1 MVATF
6 FRVLISGS
14 GNVFSPIHW
23 HIYAIATL
31 ASHSY
36 FRTAGIDSQNTNTT
50 AKIRETTDWG
60 KMTVGWFIDDTPSK
74 SFPVYTR
81 GNVGE
86 VFPDPVT
93 PLTAD
98 HTWHGAGDTGIR
110 EFMSRFTIDL
120 DEIDDGNK
128 LMFEI
133 FGGYMYLN
141 LSVARLMGARSS
153 GMTPEM
159 VDMGFF
165 GSSSA
170 LPPYKPRAKDED
182 PEICARVDA
191 LMFSWMTATD
201 FPIIEELTEIVENV
215 VSERPNFSSI
225 SDEALIQRMR
235 DMMPLFARIF
245 SAHSEVSAAAS
256 VTMGAI
262 TGLTLGMGKPGLDL
276 RISGGL
282 GDVASASPSF
292 ALWELSRI
300 IRSSKEL
307 TSVFDDGID
316 GLEDR
321 ISELNHA
328 DFNTNFEIFLN
339 DFGSRGPNEWELRSQ
354 TWQTHPHLVLAILE
368 RMRLSP
374 DDQNP
379 RSRHKEAQ
387 ERSAEALSE
396 LREMVKGDETS
407 AGTLEIAVTSSS
419 IFIPA
424 REQAKT
430 IIVKIVHEVRL
441 AALELGKRL
450 VESGKLAKQSHIF
463 MLQDKDL
470 EKAISDGMSKEATER
485 EAKYLELFELTPPFW
500 FVDEVPDE
508 NDWIGEK
515 IELSTRKIVQGMG
528 GSAGIATGR
537 ARIIHDPTKPDALEP
552 GDILV
557 APITDPSWTPLF
569 VPAAAVVVDVGATM
583 SHAVI
588 VSRELGIPCVVSA
601 TGATSRIPDGA
612 QIRVNGDTGTVTILT

>member
-1 MVATF
+1 
-6 FRVLISGS
+6 
-14 GNVFSPIHW
+14 
-23 HIYAIATL
+23 
-31 ASHSY
+31 
-36 FRTAGIDSQNTNTT
+36 
-50 AKIRETTDWG
+50 
-60 KMTVGWFIDDTPSK
+60 MTVGWFIDDTPSK

-215 VSERPNFSSI
+215 VSERPDFSSI

-300 IRSSKEL
+300 IRSSEEL
-307 TSVFDDGID
+307 TSVFDDGMD

>member
-1 MVATF
+1 M
-6 FRVLISGS
+6 R
-14 GNVFSPIHW
+14 
-23 HIYAIATL
+23 
-31 ASHSY
+31 
-36 FRTAGIDSQNTNTT
+36 
-50 AKIRETTDWG
+50 
-60 KMTVGWFIDDTPSK
+60 
-74 SFPVYTR
+74 
-81 GNVGE
+81 
-86 VFPDPVT
+86 PD
-93 PLTAD
+93 
-98 HTWHGAGDTGIR
+98 
-110 EFMSRFTIDL
+110 
-120 DEIDDGNK
+120 
-128 LMFEI
+128 
-133 FGGYMYLN
+133 
-141 LSVARLMGARSS
+141 
-153 GMTPEM
+153 
-159 VDMGFF
+159 
-165 GSSSA
+165 
-170 LPPYKPRAKDED
+170 
-182 PEICARVDA
+182 
-191 LMFSWMTATD
+191 
-201 FPIIEELTEIVENV
+201 
-215 VSERPNFSSI
+215 FSSI

-307 TSVFDDGID
+307 TSVFDDGMD

-354 TWQTHPHLVLAILE
+354 TWQTHPNLVLAILE
-368 RMRLSP
+368 RMRLYP

-508 NDWIGEK
+508 NNWVGEK

>member
-1 MVATF
+1 
-6 FRVLISGS
+6 
-14 GNVFSPIHW
+14 
-23 HIYAIATL
+23 
-31 ASHSY
+31 
-36 FRTAGIDSQNTNTT
+36 
-50 AKIRETTDWG
+50 
-60 KMTVGWFIDDTPSK
+60 MTVGWFIDDTPSK

-201 FPIIEELTEIVENV
+201 FPIIAELTEIVENV
-215 VSERPNFSSI
+215 VSERPDFSSI

-300 IRSSKEL
+300 IRSSEEL
-307 TSVFDDGID
+307 TSVFDDGMD

-601 TGATSRIPDGA
+601 TSATSRIPDGA

>member
-1 MVATF
+1 
-6 FRVLISGS
+6 
-14 GNVFSPIHW
+14 
-23 HIYAIATL
+23 
-31 ASHSY
+31 
-36 FRTAGIDSQNTNTT
+36 
-50 AKIRETTDWG
+50 
-60 KMTVGWFIDDTPSK
+60 MTVGWFIDDTPSK
-74 SFPVYTR
+74 SFPIYTR

-86 VFPDPVT
+86 VFPDPVS

-98 HTWHGAGDTGIR
+98 HTWHGAGDVGIR

-170 LPPYKPRAKDED
+170 LPPYTPRTKDED

-201 FPIIEELTEIVENV
+201 FPIIDELTAIVETV
-215 VSERPNFSSI
+215 VSERPDFSSI

-245 SAHSEVSAAAS
+245 SVHSEVSAAAS

-276 RISGGL
+276 RITGGL
-282 GDVASASPSF
+282 GNVASASPSF

-307 TSVFDDGID
+307 ASAFDSGMDD
-316 GLEDR
+316 LEGR
-321 ISELNHA
+321 ISGLNHG
-328 DFNTNFEIFLN
+328 DFNTGFETFLEN
-339 DFGSRGPNEWELRSQ
+339 FGSRGPNEWELRSQ
-354 TWQTHPHLVLAILE
+354 TWQTHPHLVLAILD

-374 DDQNP
+374 DNQNP
-379 RSRHKEAQ
+379 RTRHDEARD
-387 ERSAEALSE
+387 RSAEALSQ

-419 IFIPA
+419 VFIPA
-424 REQAKT
+424 REQSKT

-450 VESGKLAKQSHIF
+450 AESGKLAKQSHIF

-470 EKAISDGMSKEATER
+470 EKAISDGMSNEAMDR

-500 FVDEVPDE
+500 FADEIPVDSE
-508 NDWIGEK
+508 WIGEK
-515 IELSTRKIVQGMG
+515 MELSTRKVVQGMG
-528 GSAGIATGR
+528 GSAGVATGR

-569 VPAAAVVVDVGATM
+569 VPASAVVVDVGATM

-612 QIRVNGDTGTVTILT
+612 QIRVNGDTGTVTILTD

>member
-23 HIYAIATL
+23 YIYAIATF

-215 VSERPNFSSI
+215 VSERPDFSSI

-300 IRSSKEL
+300 IRSSEEL
-307 TSVFDDGID
+307 TSVFDDGMD